1 MRNVLLLPEM
11 APLAM
16 AVLLGWTGCVKLGRR
31 AARQAADTA
40 LARLLPGR
48 RAVLALR
55 AVGALELVLAAAL
68 LAVPPWPGTPW
79 TTPWPGTLW
88 SGTPWLAT
96 AAGTAALGA
105 GFLGYLAYAKVT
117 SPQSSCGCASA
128 RHTPVTPRSFAR
140 AGLVAAGGAGC
151 AAARAP
157 WWSAAAHRP
166 AAAAGVVL
174 ALGVILVVTSSELDN
189 RWLLPLRRARV
200 RLFGHPLAGTGGPV
214 AGEAAAGE
222 EVPVAATV
230 ELLENSLAWQ
240 TMAPIVRSALAEHW
254 DDGGWRILRYTG
266 VYAGADGPRP
276 VSVVFA
282 LDAGATPHTVGEP
295 VIRVSVVDETT
306 QQAIAAPEAV
316 RRPLLPVAAP
326 GLAGA

>member
-1 MRNVLLLPEM
+1 MRNVLLLPEL
-11 APLAM
+11 APLVLAC
-16 AVLLGWTGCVKLGRR
+16 LLGWTGGVKLLGRR
-31 AARQAADTA
+31 TAPQAADTA
-40 LARLLPGR
+40 LARLLPGG
-48 RAVLALR
+48 RAALTLR

-68 LAVPPWPGTPW
+68 LAVPPWSV
-79 TTPWPGTLW
+79 TLW
-88 SGTPWLAT
+88 PVT
-96 AAGTAALGA
+96 AAATAALGA

-117 SPQSSCGCASA
+117 APESSCGCASA

-151 AAARAP
+151 AAAQAP

-166 AAAAGVVL
+166 LAAAGVVL
-174 ALGVILVVTSSELDN
+174 ALGAVLVVTSSELDS
-189 RWLLPLRRARV
+189 RWLLPLRRARL
-200 RLFGHPLAGTGGPV
+200 RLLRHPLAGTGGQ
-214 AGEAAAGE
+214 
-222 EVPVAATV
+222 VPVAATV
-230 ELLENSLAWQ
+230 ELLESSLAWQ

-266 VYAGADGPRP
+266 VYAGTDGPRP

-282 LDAGATPHTVGEP
+282 LDAGATLRTAGEP
-295 VIRVSVVDETT
+295 VIRVSVVDETS
-306 QQAIAAPEAV
+306 QQVIAAPAAA